1 MSANSSEVIINEKI
15 YQKISVSNSNDTKC
29 FALGEEI
36 GRGSFGVVYEGY
48 EITAEGSIDETKPLA
63 IKSYRVP
70 PDKTQQE
77 LQGSLE
83 KEAEIQRTR
92 FPTDVYAVGRH
103 EVVMI
108 MPRFPGKSLD
118 KWMRTPEFI
127 RLTLSQRLELAS
139 AAMQAYAE
147 FHAAYGAGPG
157 LSHTDLKPANFL
169 IHIYYDEE
177 QDPEHKQPKFQ
188 CQIIDFADISAR
200 TPMTIAPECVHGE
213 KTRQRVDHVL
223 EMEIY
228 SLVSILAPILG
239 EDVLYENKLN
249 MWDENCKFTLEHMK
263 TFLRQKGSDLGLK
276 EEMEELI
283 ELIESMQHENPAMRP
298 TDLIVV
304 KILSRIWSASSRQE
318 RGLSKITI
326 DANTT
331 KINAFFSAIKAG
343 NLQKVQ
349 EYILKMKENKEDIT
363 LLLNRFGLEGLK
375 PLGLAVKYG
384 QYEVAR
390 YLLQA
395 EEYLLQF
402 SNDLNGKH
410 LDQANQKDGYGFNGR
425 PLLHLAILSER
436 ADLVELLLESGAD
449 VNQVDADGRTA
460 LRCAISRRCNVG
472 LVRKLLEK
480 GADFTA
486 EEAFRKTPVQLAI
499 SNACSLEVV
508 QVLIEEKEK
517 QAKTTKRNRL
527 FLAMHSGSVELVEC
541 FYDPTALNSILDQ
554 NGQIWLHFVASSGH
568 IPLAEFLINEM
579 NKSNEAERERG
590 ERPKYSIDDTDLDGN
605 TALHY
610 AAMKGQLKMAILLL
624 EKGAEGAEK
633 NKANHTFHE
642 IQEPN
647 GLTLLHIAVIKG
659 DLDAVKRL
667 VEEKANIE
675 TKSRRGYTPL
685 QYALL
690 REHSEVARYLIESGA
705 AIDEKNSQGATLLHL
720 AAAKG
725 LTEIVKIFSDK
736 NLDKNARDN
745 KLRTPLHDAIRKGHV
760 EVAKYLIA
768 NGADMDAQD
777 VNGLKPLDLAT
788 SKEMKEL
795 RCGQR
800 ISFRDALFAVSGS
813 LTYAYGAARATSN
826 QTLSQSKVEG
836 SARKRV

>member
-1 MSANSSEVIINEKI
+1 MSANFNEVIINEKV
-15 YQKISVSNSNDTKC
+15 YQKISVGNSNDIKC

-48 EITAEGSIDETKPLA
+48 EITAKGSMDETKPLA
-63 IKSYRVP
+63 IKIYQVP
-70 PDKTQQE
+70 SGKTQQE
-77 LQGSLE
+77 LQSSLE

-127 RLTLSQRLELAS
+127 RLTLSQRLELAC

-177 QDPEHKQPKFQ
+177 KDPEHEHPKFK
-188 CQIIDFADISAR
+188 CHIIDFADISAR

-213 KTRQRVDHVL
+213 KTRQRTDHVL

-228 SLVSILAPILG
+228 SLVSLLAPILG

-249 MWDENCKFTLEHMK
+249 MWDENCKFTLERMK
-263 TFLRQKGSDLGLK
+263 TFLRQKGVDLSLK

-283 ELIESMQHENPAMRP
+283 ELVQSMQHENPAMRP
-298 TDLIVV
+298 TDLVIVKTLNRV
-304 KILSRIWSASSRQE
+304 MSNCLRQKKGLKKEKI
-318 RGLSKITI
+318 
-326 DANTT
+326 DNDT
-331 KINAFFSAIKAG
+331 KAINAFFAAIKTG
-343 NLQKVQ
+343 NLQAVQ
-349 EYILKMKENKEDIT
+349 ATDPAYIKS
-363 LLLNRFGLEGLK
+363 LLDRFWLEGLM
-375 PLGLAVKYG
+375 PLGMAIKYG
-384 QYEVAR
+384 QWDIAQ
-390 YLLQA
+390 YLLSVGGSSQIT
-395 EEYLLQF
+395 
-402 SNDLNGKH
+402 
-410 LDQANQKDGYGFNGR
+410 QKDGYGFNGR

-436 ADLVELLLESGAD
+436 ADLVELLLKNGAE
-449 VNQVDADGRTA
+449 VNQVDADGRTP
-460 LRCAISRRCNVG
+460 LHCAISRRCNVD
-472 LVRKLLEK
+472 LVKKLLEK

-486 EEAFRKTPVQLAI
+486 EEAGRRTPVQLAI
-499 SNACSLEVV
+499 ANACSLEVV

-517 QAKTTKRNRL
+517 QVKTTKRYRL
-527 FLAMHSGSVELVEC
+527 FLAMHSGSVELVKC
-541 FYDPTALNSILDQ
+541 FYEPTALDSVLDQ
-554 NGQIWLHFVASSGH
+554 KGQIWLHFVASSGH
-568 IPLAEFLINEM
+568 VPLVEFLIDEI
-579 NKSNEAERERG
+579 NKSNEAQRERG
-590 ERPKYSIDDTDLDGN
+590 ERPKYSIDDTDVDGN

-624 EKGAEGAEK
+624 EQGADGTKK
-633 NKANHTFHE
+633 NKANHKFHE

-647 GLTLLHIAVIKG
+647 GLTLLHIAVING

-675 TKSRRGYTPL
+675 TKNRRGYTPL

-690 REHSEVARYLIESGA
+690 REHVEVAQYLIESGA
-705 AIDEKNSQGATLLHL
+705 VIDEKNSEGATLLHL

-725 LTEIVKIFSDK
+725 LTEIVKIFNDR

-760 EVAKYLIA
+760 EVARYLIA
-768 NGADMDAQD
+768 NGADMNALDI
-777 VNGLKPLDLAT
+777 NGQKPLDLAT
-788 SKEMKEL
+788 AKEVKDLLL
-795 RCGQR
+795 RGQKK
-800 ISFRDALFAVSGS
+800 SFSGAFFPDS
-813 LTYAYGAARATSN
+813 ASHLHAKPNPS
-826 QTLSQSKVEG
+826 LSQG
-836 SARKRV
+836 SVRKRV